1 MTDEP
6 LTLEIFSDYV
16 CPWCYLGSGRVAKI
30 EQMFDIKVK
39 FVPFPLHPETPVEG
53 MTLEQL
59 FGARGDMDMRKR
71 RNAEMKERMD
81 AEGLPYGDRTHT
93 YNSRLAQELA
103 LWADTQPGG
112 EKIHKLLFQAY
123 FVTNRNL
130 SDIDVLLDVVSEAG
144 LDRDEARKVLDE
156 RRFSKQ
162 VDADWERAREYGIT
176 GVPTYVAKG
185 YGVVGAQ
192 PVEVLEEFLDK
203 IGAERR
209 A

>member
-1 MTDEP
+1 MTDTP

-16 CPWCYLGSGRVAKI
+16 CPWCYLGSGRIAKL
-30 EQMFDIKVK
+30 QKMFDVRIK
-39 FVPFPLHPETPVEG
+39 FVPFPLHPETPAEG

-103 LWADTQPGG
+103 VWADTQPGG

-123 FVTNRNL
+123 FVDNRNIGE
-130 SDIDVLLDVVSEAG
+130 IDVLLDVARAAG
-144 LDRDEARKVLDE
+144 LDVAEARKALEE
-156 RRFSKQ
+156 RRFKDQ
-162 VDADWERAREYGIT
+162 VDADWERARTYGIT
-176 GVPTYVAKG
+176 GVPTYVANG

-192 PVEVLEEFLDK
+192 PTEVLEEFLEK
-203 IGAERR
+203 IGAERLE
-209 A
+209 

>member
-16 CPWCYLGSGRVAKI
+16 CPWCYLGSGRIAKI
-30 EQMFDIKVK
+30 EQKFDIKVK
-39 FVPFPLHPETPVEG
+39 FVPFPLHPETPTDG
-53 MTLEQL
+53 MTLEEL

-71 RNAEMKERMD
+71 RNAEMKERMN
-81 AEGLPYGDRTHT
+81 AEGLPYGERTHT

-103 LWADTQPGG
+103 LWADTQPSG

-123 FVTNRNL
+123 FVTNKNL
-130 SDIDVLLDVVSEAG
+130 SEIDVLLDVVGQAG
-144 LDRDEARKVLDE
+144 LDKDEARKVLEE
-156 RRFSKQ
+156 RRFSDQ
-162 VDADWERAREYGIT
+162 VDADWERARAYGIT

-192 PVEVLEEFLDK
+192 PTEVLEEFLEK
-203 IGAERR
+203 IGAARK

>member
-1 MTDEP
+1 MTDTP

-16 CPWCYLGSGRVAKI
+16 CPWCYLGSGRVAKL
-30 EQMFDIKVK
+30 QKMFDVRVK
-39 FVPFPLHPETPVEG
+39 FVPFPLHPETPAEG

-59 FGARGDMDMRKR
+59 FSTRGDMDMRRR

-103 LWADTQPGG
+103 AWADTQPGG
-112 EKIHKLLFQAY
+112 EAIHKLLFQAY
-123 FVTNRNL
+123 FVDNRNIGE
-130 SDIDVLLDVVSEAG
+130 IDVLLDVVHAAG
-144 LDRDEARKVLDE
+144 LDVAEARKALEE
-156 RRFSKQ
+156 RRFKEQ
-162 VDADWERAREYGIT
+162 VDADWERARAYGIT

-192 PVEVLEEFLDK
+192 PTEVLEEFLEK
-203 IGAERR
+203 IGAERID
-209 A
+209 

>member
-1 MTDEP
+1 MTDTP

-16 CPWCYLGSGRVAKI
+16 CPWCYLGSGRVAKL
-30 EQMFDIKVK
+30 QKMFDVRVK
-39 FVPFPLHPETPVEG
+39 FVPFPLHPETPAEG

-59 FGARGDMDMRKR
+59 FGARGDMDMRRR

-103 LWADTQPGG
+103 AWADTQPGG
-112 EKIHKLLFQAY
+112 EAIHKLLFQAY
-123 FVTNRNL
+123 FVDNRN
-130 SDIDVLLDVVSEAG
+130 IGEINVLLDVVRAAG
-144 LDRDEARKVLDE
+144 LDVAEARKALEE
-156 RRFSKQ
+156 RRFQEQ
-162 VDADWERAREYGIT
+162 VDADWERARAYGIT

-192 PVEVLEEFLDK
+192 PTEVLEEFLEK
-203 IGAERR
+203 IGAERI